1 MYHWLDT
8 TFTHLTVN
16 TIEKPI
22 FFFLYFI
29 LYFALSWAT
38 CALHTNLIHEFLR
51 FTTKEIVGISEEW
64 IQSPTK
70 SLTPIQR
77 WVLTTASIAL
87 PTRIPPL
94 PAIAKA
100 PQLRFGVP
108 PTPPHRSPFATQST
122 IHTYP
127 CFVVLTYLPRLSKLV
142 QLIFTEFL
150 LYI

>member
-1 MYHWLDT
+1 MEIAFSLSYT
-8 TFTHLTVN
+8 N
-16 TIEKPI
+16 
-22 FFFLYFI
+22 
-29 LYFALSWAT
+29 ALSWAT
-38 CALHTNLIHEFLR
+38 CALHTSLIHGFLR
-51 FTTKEIVGISEEW
+51 FTTEEIVGISEEW

-108 PTPPHRSPFATQST
+108 PSPPHRSPFATQST

-150 LYI
+150 VYI